1 MLKKY
6 PHWFE
11 AKKDVLKH
19 FGIDVDY
26 VPEPNW
32 NTKRSLFQEFT
43 EKTAQGSSKVDGV
56 I

>member
-26 VPEPNW
+26 VPEYEF
-32 NTKRSLFQEFT
+32 TKRSLFQEFA
-43 EKTAQGSSKVDGV
+43 EKTA
-56 I
+56 